1 MEKKYYNF
9 KDLGNEY
16 KNIENFG
23 VDCSKIQNFS
33 VENGGECCNDL
44 HCDSMKCLTG
54 NCCNSDDNNCKS
66 CDSSGDCESCKSDY
80 VLQNGECTDKFLLKS
95 EDGESCIDNAKC
107 ATNMCKGKCC
117 NKDVY
122 DNNYLCAECDS
133 TGNCIKCPTSSGIK
147 YEFLENN
154 VCGLRKSKGD
164 KCTGNKD
171 CKSLKCVGGICKV
184 PVGEICKNDNECVS
198 NVCLTGTC
206 CKERYENCEEC
217 VANKR
222 WDHQLNAM
230 IIVTERVGECGK
242 CKGFNRLLN
251 DRTCGIRKDKGESC
265 NGNFDCVSE
274 NCNNGTCDES
284 KIESCRFSRYLQDYV
299 CTEKKLEGQ
308 EVTKQEIKS
317 ETKQKVK
324 NETEKENNCN
334 YKDHCYNSKC
344 RTDNS
349 DKPWCYL
356 KENSKD
362 ICKIDGGSGYGNVS
376 GKNYSYD
383 ACANW
388 VEETKDEVNNE
399 IKEDDT
405 NEIEDNDTN
414 EIKEENNCNFKD
426 HCQEEKCRT
435 DNHDKPWCYL
445 KENSKDI
452 CNIDGGKDYGN
463 SDGKFW
469 SEDACKDWKD
479 DKDEQ
484 EINEE
489 KKEKSKEII
498 NLDTKSNL
506 NKNKI
511 GFLEKN
517 KLILFIIGVVL
528 LFLIILIM

>member
-23 VDCSKIQNFS
+23 VDRSEIQNFS
-33 VENGGECCNDL
+33 VENGGECYNDL

-66 CDSSGDCESCKSDY
+66 CDSSGNCESCKSDY
-80 VLQNGECTDKFLLKS
+80 VLQNGECTDKLLLKS
-95 EDGESCIDNAKC
+95 EDGESCINNTNC

-133 TGNCIKCPTSSGIK
+133 SGNCIKCPTSSGIK

-184 PVGEICKNDNECVS
+184 PVGEICTNDNHCVS

-206 CKERYENCEEC
+206 CKERYENCDEC

-222 WDHQLNAM
+222 WDHLLMA
-230 IIVTERVGECGK
+230 IVPVTERVGECGK
-242 CKGFNRLLN
+242 CKGFNRLLH
-251 DRTCGIRKDKGESC
+251 DRTCGIRKDKGKSC

-274 NCNNGTCDES
+274 NCNNGICDES
-284 KIESCRFSRYLQDYV
+284 KIESCRYSKYLQDYV

-362 ICKIDGGSGYGNVS
+362 ICNIDGGSGYGNEG

-383 ACANW
+383 ACINW
-388 VEETKDEVNNE
+388 SEETKQ
-399 IKEDDT
+399 
-405 NEIEDNDTN
+405 EDN
-414 EIKEENNCNFKD
+414 EVIKQEVKSESEKKNNCNYKD
-426 HCQEEKCRT
+426 HCYDSKCRT
-435 DNHDKPWCYL
+435 DNSDKPWCYL

-452 CNIDGGKDYGN
+452 CKIDGGSGYGN
-463 SDGKFW
+463 VGGKNY
-469 SEDACKDWKD
+469 SYD
-479 DKDEQ
+479 
-484 EINEE
+484 
-489 KKEKSKEII
+489 
-498 NLDTKSNL
+498 
-506 NKNKI
+506 
-511 GFLEKN
+511 
-517 KLILFIIGVVL
+517 VVK
-528 LFLIILIM
+528 